1 MTISTTTIKNSYS
14 GDGSTTVFAYTF
26 KIASTADIQVI
37 IRSSAGVET
46 VKSLTTHYTVS
57 GAGDASGG
65 NVTFTSGNTPASGET
80 VVIRRATT
88 RTQTVDLV
96 ENDPFTADSVE
107 GAFDKNL
114 AIIQELQEQADRSIK
129 VSRKKN

>member
-1 MTISTTTIKNSYS
+1 MTVSTTIIKNSYS
-14 GDGSTTVFAYTF
+14 GDGSTTVFAYKF
-26 KIASTADIQVI
+26 KISADADMQVI

-46 VKSLTTHYTVS
+46 VKTLTTHYTVS
-57 GAGDASGG
+57 NAGTATGG

-80 VVIRRATT
+80 VILRRVTT
-88 RTQTVDLV
+88 RTQTLDLV

-114 AIIQELQEQADRSIK
+114 SIGQEIQEEVDRSFK
-129 VSRKKN
+129 VSRTKF